1 MEAKPEQF
9 DEQLPWTV
17 DDSSSLY
24 MIDRWGSGYFDVN
37 PAGDLTVA
45 PLQEGGIA
53 VPIIDALREA
63 QALNLNAPLLIR
75 FQDLLRHRV
84 ETLNSAFNGAISEHK
99 YRGSDRGVFPSKVNQ
114 LREVVEEM
122 LDTGRPYNF
131 ALE

>member
-9 DEQLPWTV
+9 EEQAPWTV

-24 MIDRWGSGYFDVN
+24 MIDRWGTGYFDVN
-37 PAGDLTVA
+37 PNGDLTVA

-84 ETLNSAFNGAISEHK
+84 EI
-99 YRGSDRGVFPSKVNQ
+99 
-114 LREVVEEM
+114 
-122 LDTGRPYNF
+122 GR
-131 ALE
+131 AHV

>member
-9 DEQLPWTV
+9 EEQPPWTV

-24 MIDRWGSGYFDVN
+24 MIDRWGTGYFDVN

-63 QALNLNAPLLIR
+63 QALNLNAPLLIHAS
-75 FQDLLRHRV
+75 LL
-84 ETLNSAFNGAISEHK
+84 
-99 YRGSDRGVFPSKVNQ
+99 
-114 LREVVEEM
+114 
-122 LDTGRPYNF
+122 
-131 ALE
+131 LE